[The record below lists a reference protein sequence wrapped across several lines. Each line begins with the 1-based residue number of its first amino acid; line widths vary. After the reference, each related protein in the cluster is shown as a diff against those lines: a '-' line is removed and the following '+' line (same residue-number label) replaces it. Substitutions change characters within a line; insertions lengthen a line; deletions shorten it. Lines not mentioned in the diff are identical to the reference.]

1 MKQLLFTALLISM
14 TGPASQA
21 DDAFTVLTR
30 EHTDIRI
37 LHHPGLTPALSIVAR
52 DEDRGLNRATN
63 EVILVGMESSKLTLP
78 SGTPF
83 GNGGAPFWILPQS
96 QNPKLL
102 YLGVSAEGLSPE
114 TFEGGIGL
122 RLKHL
127 EGPGYMMVWQS
138 TGPGQFAIRINTRDG
153 IDVSDSFN
161 TITGSHEHFN
171 WGFSAPGLYRVT
183 LQAEAQAKG
192 GGQILRSLESTFLF
206 QIRPLPPATRFEE
219 WQLQHWPPGFD
230 PEEIGRDANR
240 DQDVFTNLQEYAF
253 GLSPTTLDPAAL
265 APELEV
271 IPSEGIMDV
280 TLHFRR
286 NRNAQDLTYEVQTS
300 SNPAGPW
307 SALEGE
313 ISSEETDTPGIER
326 VTLKDQDAAASQAR
340 FYRLQLR
347 PRE

>member
-1 MKQLLFTALLISM
+1 MKQILFTALVIPL
-14 TGPASQA
+14 TGLVSQA
-21 DDAFTVLTR
+21 DDTFTVLTR

-52 DEDRGLNRATN
+52 DEDRGLNLATN

-78 SGTPF
+78 TGTPF

-102 YLGVSAEGLSPE
+102 YLGVSAEGLSPDA
-114 TFEGGIGL
+114 FEGSIRL
-122 RLKHL
+122 RLRRM
-127 EGPGYMMVWQS
+127 EGPGYMMVWQA
-138 TGPGQFAIRINTRDG
+138 TGPGRFAIRINTRDG
-153 IDVSDSFN
+153 MDDSDSFSP
-161 TITGSHEHFN
+161 ITGSHEHFN

-183 LQAEAQAKG
+183 LQAEARTKDS
-192 GGQILRSLESTFLF
+192 GQVLSSLESTFLF

-230 PEEIGRDANR
+230 PKVTGRDANR
-240 DQDVFTNLQEYAF
+240 DQDAFTNLQEYAF
-253 GLSPTTLDPAAL
+253 GLSPSASDSPAL

-271 IPSEGIMDV
+271 TPSEGITDV
-280 TLHFRR
+280 SFHFRR

-300 SNPAGPW
+300 SNPTGPW

-313 ISSEETDTPGIER
+313 ISSEDTDSPGIEL
-326 VTLKDQDAAASQAR
+326 VTLKVQESGGSQSR